1 MVLPN
6 KHVRKAIYDAI
17 KNDYD
22 CFDTNVTGNQNK
34 TQYVIISTQNE
45 NIDKANKCNYRWES
59 YTLLDL
65 VTIYNGAGNV
75 GSRVAVDDM
84 KNDILALINNL
95 EIDGYTV
102 VNTRYEFPNGIETST
117 TTQTVFRSFIRVILT
132 LQ

>member
-17 KNDYD
+17 KDDYD
-22 CFDTNVTGNQNK
+22 CFDTNITGKVNK
-34 TQYVIISTQNE
+34 KQYVLISTQNE
-45 NIDKANKCNYRWES
+45 NIDKATKCNYRWES

-84 KNDILALINNL
+84 KNDILSLIENITVN
-95 EIDGYTV
+95 GYTV

-117 TTQTVFRSFIRVILT
+117 ATQTVFRSFIRVILT
-132 LQ
+132 LE

>member
-1 MVLPN
+1 MVLPS
-6 KHVRKAIYDAI
+6 KYIRKAIYDAI
-17 KNDYD
+17 KDDYD
-22 CFDTNVTGNQNK
+22 CYDTNVSGKQNK

-45 NIDKANKCNYRWES
+45 NIDKVSKCNYRWES

-84 KNDILALINNL
+84 KNNVLSLINNL
-95 EIDGYTV
+95 TVNGYTV

-132 LQ
+132 LE